1 MPMDRI
7 EDGRT
12 HPAVG
17 VVVVGH
23 GRFAAEMV
31 ETLLSVVGDLDG
43 VEGVVCRPDAELE
56 TIRQAILAAV
66 ERVDEGA
73 GAIVFTDMLGDSAT
87 NASLAVADTHES
99 VEVVAGVNMPMLV
112 KLTTA
117 RAGTTARELADFIGR
132 YGRDHICV
140 PTRNGPMRD
149 GARPEGGRSRA

>member
-1 MPMDRI
+1 MAATGTSRVTPS
-7 EDGRT
+7 
-12 HPAVG
+12 VG

-43 VEGVVCRPDAELE
+43 VEGVVCLPDAPRDA
-56 TIRQAILAAV
+56 IRDAIHEAV

-73 GAIVFTDMLGDSAT
+73 GSIVFTDMMGDTAT
-87 NASLAVADTHES
+87 NASLDVAKVDAS

-117 RAGTTARELADFIGR
+117 RAGTTARELADFILS
-132 YGRDHICV
+132 YGQQHICC
-140 PTRNGPMRD
+140 PTRAGS
-149 GARPEGGRSRA
+149 RSDRGT